1 MKKSIS
7 LLAALLVIT
16 ACTNQAAYT
25 KNQINSPKKKFNTSN
40 VSKNDDAYIKSVQD
54 FALDFYDV
62 LDVKENQVF
71 SPLSI
76 ATCFS
81 MLYDGTDGGT
91 REELRNVL
99 HYEQGDSHLEQIKN
113 MLLKCAIDDSN
124 NKTYLNISQS
134 IWFRGD
140 GSSFKDDYLEKL
152 TNYYYAEVFKGVNFM
167 SNEDKQMMADWVNNK
182 TKKFLNVTPDS
193 FPATPN
199 TVMYLMNAIYAK
211 SQWSIENLFKKSNN
225 SEKVFHNIDDSSSTK
240 TFMNGKAEGSSY
252 YEYDTYRVASLPYKH
267 NMQINI
273 LLPNEGTN
281 YSEVLK
287 DKEALSNMINFGKQS
302 DLERASIQ
310 WILPKF
316 KIICDYDLQ
325 DVMTNLGLDETFDK
339 EKVNLSR
346 MSDEPGLYIE
356 SAEHKAGIEINNEGV
371 EAAAFTFVAA
381 GAKSAAPNAS
391 VTFKVDHPFA
401 YYLTT
406 NEGLPLFMGVIN
418 SL

>member
-81 MLYDGTDGGT
+81 MLYEGTDGNT
-91 REELRNVL
+91 REEIRNAL
-99 HYEQGDSHLEQIKN
+99 HYEQGDAHLEQIKN
-113 MLLKCAIDDSN
+113 MLLKCAIDDRS

-134 IWFRGD
+134 VWFKDD
-140 GSSFKDDYLEKL
+140 GSSCKEEYINKL
-152 TNYYYAEVFKGVNFM
+152 TNYYYAEAFRNIDFM
-167 SNEDKQMMADWVNNK
+167 SNAGKKLMADWVNDKAKN
-182 TKKFLNVTPDS
+182 FLNVAPES

-199 TVMYLMNAIYAK
+199 TLLYLMNAVYAK
-211 SQWSIENLFKKSNN
+211 SQWDIENLFKKSNN
-225 SEKVFHNIDDSSSTK
+225 SENKFYDINNNSSIK

-252 YEYDTYRVASLPYKH
+252 YENDTYRVASLPYKH
-267 NMQINI
+267 NLQVNI

-281 YSEVLK
+281 YSEILK

-356 SAEHKAGIEINNEGV
+356 NAKHKAGIEINNEGV